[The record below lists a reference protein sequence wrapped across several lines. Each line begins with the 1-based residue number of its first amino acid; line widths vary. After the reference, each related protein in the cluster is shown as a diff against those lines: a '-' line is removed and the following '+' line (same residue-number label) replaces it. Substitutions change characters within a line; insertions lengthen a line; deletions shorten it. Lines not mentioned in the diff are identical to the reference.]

1 MSKGTTILSDLRGF
15 FSENENNRAL
25 NNIMSVMEHINIRP
39 NQIGAGKEAN
49 CKFTSLQVF
58 NLLILFPFFAVKNA
72 ARHRA
77 QRLTAQPVMLQPRLP
92 RALHAL
98 HDGPHAIGQP
108 RVAVVV
114 GDVRA

>member
-25 NNIMSVMEHINIRP
+25 NSIMSVMEHINIRP

-58 NLLILFPFFAVKNA
+58 NLLILFPFFAVKSA
-72 ARHRA
+72 CRYSGSALS
-77 QRLTAQPVMLQPRLP
+77 RLFACEKDMFYRFMN
-92 RALHAL
+92 
-98 HDGPHAIGQP
+98 DGN
-108 RVAVVV
+108 
-114 GDVRA
+114 VRWRKLLYAMNLS